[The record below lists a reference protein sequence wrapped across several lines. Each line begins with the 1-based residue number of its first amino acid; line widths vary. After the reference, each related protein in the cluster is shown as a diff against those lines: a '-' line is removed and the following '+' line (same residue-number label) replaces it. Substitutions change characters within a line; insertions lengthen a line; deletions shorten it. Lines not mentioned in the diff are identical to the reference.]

1 MQSCLRNARLRMHT
15 KAVGKPG
22 RQPNASILVAC
33 LSQAAAERERRL
45 ALSSAIARQTL
56 AAGLD
61 PDEARAR
68 ALYGV
73 SPAAATSAALQAAQY
88 EHVLHVAHQL
98 AQQNELLTR
107 AVQEN
112 SAQLAQQQVG
122 TGGLLILYCGRRN
135 GSLSFDASCDAP
147 GCCFYAAVGFVTKAS
162 TLLVLRRCCNLR
174 WWVTVRVRTED
185 RVGWQGTLL
194 LGAPPR

>member
-1 MQSCLRNARLRMHT
+1 MCPYCSCPT
-15 KAVGKPG
+15 
-22 RQPNASILVAC
+22 
-33 LSQAAAERERRL
+33 QAAAERERRL

-61 PDEARAR
+61 PDEARAQ

-88 EHVLHVAHQL
+88 EHVLRVAHQL

-122 TGGLLILYCGRRN
+122 YGGI
-135 GSLSFDASCDAP
+135 
-147 GCCFYAAVGFVTKAS
+147 
-162 TLLVLRRCCNLR
+162 
-174 WWVTVRVRTED
+174 WVR
-185 RVGWQGTLL
+185 
-194 LGAPPR
+194 